1 MNFFEHQA
9 KARRQSRRLVFLF
22 ILAVLAIMVSV
33 DLVLL
38 LAFGFTDADQ
48 TLTSLVS
55 MEGLAANADLLVGGA
70 AGTLAVIGLASLFR
84 SASLKAGGGKIAREL
99 GGTLVESDTRD
110 PRRRRLR
117 NVVEEIALAS
127 GVPVPE
133 IYVLEREGG
142 INAFAA
148 GYSPDDA
155 AIAVTRGTLEKLSR
169 EELQGVIAHE
179 FSHILNGDMRI
190 NIRLMGA
197 LFGILMLALIGRR
210 ILIHSHFTR
219 GSRDKNGAPIL
230 LIAIGVMIIGYV
242 GMFFGRWIKSAIS
255 RQREYL
261 ADSSAVQFTR
271 NPQGIGGA
279 LKKIAVY
286 SDASYLE
293 ADSEEISHM
302 LFGGGRKMML
312 FSTHPPIEERIG
324 RIEPGFKADQLG
336 QLAEKIQRDE
346 LRRSR
351 EDERTAQVADTRVQD
366 VRTQDTRQAGA
377 GAGMFDARNI
387 IDQIGQPDWQRILV
401 AASLAAS
408 IPENIRQAAHS
419 TEWAPEVLLF
429 TLLDQDPNIR
439 EQQLLIISR
448 KMGSDSERQVHALL
462 AADGLAR
469 PEQRLP
475 LMEMALPALKR
486 RPPAYV
492 QKVLETVQALV
503 DADGRVEVF
512 EYLLAKVIAQHLW
525 AAVNPRSAHEGGS
538 GSISSARK
546 EVLNVLSV
554 LSWHGAPDVAHA
566 ETAFSAGLAVLK
578 IEGQSLQEVGDWTGA
593 LDFALPRLDRLRLA
607 DKEKLVTAMIEVVLQ
622 DGRLEAEEL
631 ELLRVICDLI
641 HVPLPMLAGQHGAG
655 SG

>member
-38 LAFGFTDADQ
+38 LAFGLTNADQ
-48 TLTSLVS
+48 TPTSLVS
-55 MEGLAANADLLVGGA
+55 VEGLAANANLLVGGA
-70 AGTLAVIGLASLFR
+70 AGSLAVIGLASLFR
-84 SASLKAGGGKIAREL
+84 SASLRAGGGKIAREL

-169 EELQGVIAHE
+169 DELQGVIAHE

-302 LFGGGRKMML
+302 LFGGGRKMMM
-312 FSTHPPIEERIG
+312 FSTHPPIEERIA

-336 QLAEKIQRDE
+336 QLAEKIQREE
-346 LRRSR
+346 LRRAR
-351 EDERTAQVADTRVQD
+351 EDERTAQVEDTRVQD
-366 VRTQDTRQAGA
+366 THQAGA
-377 GAGMFDARNI
+377 GAGMFDARTI

-525 AAVNPRSAHEGGS
+525 AAVNPRPAHEGGS

-566 ETAFSAGLAVLK
+566 ETAFSAGLAALK
-578 IEGQSLQEVGDWTGA
+578 IEGQSLQEFSDWTGA
-593 LDFALPRLDRLRLA
+593 LDSALPRLDRLRLA

-631 ELLRVICDLI
+631 ELLRVVCDLI
-641 HVPLPMLAGQHGAG
+641 HVPLPMLTGQQGAG